1 MRWPGSSSTSG
12 SRTSAGAATASRSC
26 PASTGSRTRS
36 GSASRP
42 CRTASSSSPTRR
54 PARRCA
60 RRTGF
65 KGFLYIG
72 TREENFRIVNRFGGK
87 LHVWLG
93 HGESDK
99 IYNAFRTASL
109 YDSMF
114 VARYGV
120 TKRYPRAIR
129 RWVAGGA
136 CAIGTP
142 IVEGLVKD
150 PWERPRPIRTILYAP
165 TWEGGSVK
173 ADYTSLP
180 EVGPALLEAMPGLAE
195 RGISVIMRPHPA
207 TGRRRPEL
215 LEMRDALFAAG
226 ARRGGAKT
234 ADFAEAD
241 VIISDISGVT
251 AEFLFTEKPAI
262 LPASTRLA
270 SIGKDD
276 ARLAAEYPWV
286 YRWHPEEE
294 SLIERLDALQASDPL
309 RGKRAASARDMFHGH
324 RSLDDA
330 VLSFDTALSSV
341 RWRKTWVPVR
351 WVYETKRLL
360 ARMRPRRP
368 RSIEPLTARNDPED

>member
-1 MRWPGSSSTSG
+1 
-12 SRTSAGAATASRSC
+12 
-26 PASTGSRTRS
+26 
-36 GSASRP
+36 
-42 CRTASSSSPTRR
+42 
-54 PARRCA
+54 
-60 RRTGF
+60 
-65 KGFLYIG
+65 
-72 TREENFRIVNRFGGK
+72 
-87 LHVWLG
+87 
-93 HGESDK
+93 
-99 IYNAFRTASL
+99 
-109 YDSMF
+109 MF

-286 YRWHPEEE
+286 YRWRPEEE

-309 RGKRAASARDMFHGH
+309 RGKRAAVGPGHVPRAPVARRRGALVRHGPRVGPLAQDMGAGPLGVRDQATPRAHAPTAPAIDRAAHGEERTRGLSPLRWGPARSARAAPEAPD
-324 RSLDDA
+324 
-330 VLSFDTALSSV
+330 
-341 RWRKTWVPVR
+341 
-351 WVYETKRLL
+351 
-360 ARMRPRRP
+360 RR
-368 RSIEPLTARNDPED
+368 